1 MLFPAGPRFV
11 AVAGLRRDLGLVE
24 MGAVAASMMLGT
36 GIFFGPS
43 LTAQEFPDSRMVFLL
58 WAIGG
63 LVALAGAWVFG
74 RLASLHPLSGGPY
87 VYVRQAYGPWCG
99 FLFAWTSFIII
110 APTSMAVMASVF
122 AAHLAQLAPLSRVG
136 LALVALW
143 SLAAVTF
150 ANTIGVKTGG
160 RVQTVLTGLKI
171 VLVAVLIGLL
181 LTASG
186 QTTSMAVKGGGRFSI
201 AFVGILFAVGGW
213 EYAVLASEE
222 VRYPERNIPRA
233 LLIGTGIVVALYLL
247 VVLAYL
253 GMLGADGVARATALA
268 PEAAERAL
276 PGSARFVAVAV
287 AVSAFGTLNAIVLL
301 GPRATFAVARDG
313 WLPRS
318 FARLSARWDTPV
330 LPLLAQAAL
339 TVVYL
344 LTGTFQTVAAYT
356 VVGTG
361 VFIILSAAALPWLRR
376 RAGRTRRRQDWLED
390 AAAFAV
396 AGVYVWF
403 LIFLVFEDPPTALVG
418 LGLIAAGLVPYVLL
432 RFFGFRSETHA
443 PRTESG

>member
-1 MLFPAGPRFV
+1 M
-11 AVAGLRRDLGLVE
+11 E

-43 LTAQEFPDSRMVFLL
+43 LTAQEFPDSRMVLLL
-58 WAIGG
+58 WGIGG

-74 RLASLHPLSGGPY
+74 RLAALHPLSGGPY
-87 VYVRQAYGPWCG
+87 VYVRNAYGSWCG

-122 AAHLAQLAPLSRVG
+122 ATHLAQLSTLSQVG

-143 SLAAVTF
+143 SLAAVSF

-160 RVQTVLTGLKI
+160 RLQTVLTGLKI
-171 VLVAVLIGLL
+171 LLAAVLIGLL

-186 QTTSMAVKGGGRFSI
+186 QATPPRVEGGGRLSI

-222 VRYPERNIPRA
+222 VRSPERNIPRA
-233 LLIGTGIVVALYLL
+233 LLMGTAIVVALYLL

-253 GMLGADGVARATALA
+253 SLLGADGVARATALA

-276 PGSARFVAVAV
+276 PGSAKFVAVAV

-313 WLPRS
+313 LLPRS
-318 FARLSARWDTPV
+318 FARLSARWGTPV
-330 LPLLAQAAL
+330 LPLLAQATL

-376 RAGRTRRRQDWLED
+376 RAGGDRRTRDWFED
-390 AAAFAV
+390 AAGFFV

-403 LIFLVFEDPPTALVG
+403 LVFLVRDDVQTALVG
-418 LGLIAAGLVPYVLL
+418 LGLVAAGFVPYALL
-432 RFFGFRSETHA
+432 RAFGFASRARA
-443 PRTESG
+443 PRPRPG